1 MIKIHGPTII
11 AVTTQSVCN
20 GRGLRSY
27 VGRSEVVALVV
38 LVVPEQAAG
47 RLLADEAVEP
57 LAPQVVQA
65 GVAVHGAAQLA
76 RGGVVGLP
84 AVPPAVARLLQRL
97 ACGGV

>member
-1 MIKIHGPTII
+1 M
-11 AVTTQSVCN
+11 
-20 GRGLRSY
+20 RSY
-27 VGRSEVVALVV
+27 VGRSEVLVV

-97 ACGGV
+97 ACGGGGGGAGGK